1 MIQFPEKGR
10 LATEKVGHFCGS
22 NMVYRFDAYTLDV
35 ARGSLRTD
43 DRDVELRPKSF
54 EVLCYLVQNAGRLVT
69 KEELIKTIWPNVVV
83 NDESLTRCVSDVRFS
98 IQDIDQKIIRTIP
111 RRGYRFTAPVSR
123 LESGEPTEQSSA
135 PTLVPRLLEATTHP
149 ALPDRPSIAVLPFQN
164 MSEDGGQEYFADGM
178 VEEIITALCRFS
190 NLFVIA
196 RNSSFTYKG
205 RAVDV
210 KQVGRELGVRYVLE
224 GSVRKAANRIRIT
237 AQLIDAA
244 TGAHLWAERF
254 DGGLEDIFTLQDQV
268 SASAA
273 GTIAPKV
280 EQAEI
285 QRAKR
290 KPTRSL
296 DSYDYFLRGV
306 ANAHEWTREA
316 NAEAQQLFYRA
327 IELDPNFASAY
338 GMAAWCFVQRTAN
351 GWEND
356 RSHAV
361 IEALRLARKA
371 VDLGREDSIALCRG
385 GHAIAVFA
393 GDLDAA
399 ATFIGRALTLNSNLA
414 PAWHSSGYLKIWI
427 GEPEIA
433 LQQFGNVIRLSPLD
447 SLMPSI
453 LAGVAFAHFF
463 AGHYCEASSLAEQ
476 ALRERPNLHTAL
488 RMAAA
493 SNVFVGNLTNARK
506 AMARLREIDPLLRV
520 SRLKDLTPLRRPDDV
535 FRYEEGLRKAGLP
548 E

>member
-1 MIQFPEKGR
+1 M
-10 LATEKVGHFCGS
+10 T
-22 NMVYRFDAYTLDV
+22 
-35 ARGSLRTD
+35 AR
-43 DRDVELRPKSF
+43 
-54 EVLCYLVQNAGRLVT
+54 
-69 KEELIKTIWPNVVV
+69 
-83 NDESLTRCVSDVRFS
+83 
-98 IQDIDQKIIRTIP
+98 
-111 RRGYRFTAPVSR
+111 
-123 LESGEPTEQSSA
+123 
-135 PTLVPRLLEATTHP
+135 
-149 ALPDRPSIAVLPFQN
+149 
-164 MSEDGGQEYFADGM
+164 M
-178 VEEIITALCRFS
+178 
-190 NLFVIA
+190 
-196 RNSSFTYKG
+196 
-205 RAVDV
+205 
-210 KQVGRELGVRYVLE
+210 
-224 GSVRKAANRIRIT
+224 
-237 AQLIDAA
+237 
-244 TGAHLWAERF
+244 
-254 DGGLEDIFTLQDQV
+254 
-268 SASAA
+268 
-273 GTIAPKV
+273 
-280 EQAEI
+280 
-285 QRAKR
+285 
-290 KPTRSL
+290 
-296 DSYDYFLRGV
+296 
-306 ANAHEWTREA
+306 
-316 NAEAQQLFYRA
+316 
-327 IELDPNFASAY
+327 
-338 GMAAWCFVQRTAN
+338 RTAN